1 MKVAYLRVSSTSQS
15 LEIQREA
22 VSKLNIQKIFEEK
35 VSGTST
41 KGRDKLKECL
51 DFVREGDE
59 LVITRID
66 RLARSVLDLQLI
78 VKELNDKGVILT
90 ATEQPI
96 STKDATSKCFLDMLG
111 VFAELET
118 NLRKERQMEGIAKAK
133 AKGVYKGGK
142 KKINVE
148 EIIRLKAEGYGAT
161 KIAKELN
168 IHRDSVYRLLK
179 KWSIKYNS
187 FLAVELSGSGAMQPL
202 ISKRKRQQEIFTQM
216 PQLSLQ
222 RQLSKKKSTHMPL

>member
-1 MKVAYLRVSSTSQS
+1 MKVSYIRVSSSGQS
-15 LEIQREA
+15 LEVQRDA
-22 VSKLNIQKIFEEK
+22 VMKAGAEKIFEEK

-41 KGRDKLKECL
+41 QGREKLRECL

-78 VKELNDKGVILT
+78 IKELTEKGVNLT

-133 AKGVYKGGK
+133 EKGIYTGGK
-142 KKINVE
+142 PQID
-148 EIIRLKAEGYGAT
+148 ISRLKALKSEGLGAT
-161 KIAKELN
+161 AIAREMKID
-168 IHRDSVYRLLK
+168 RSSVYRLLK
-179 KWSIKYNS
+179 SAS
-187 FLAVELSGSGAMQPL
+187 
-202 ISKRKRQQEIFTQM
+202 
-216 PQLSLQ
+216 
-222 RQLSKKKSTHMPL
+222 

>member
-1 MKVAYLRVSSTSQS
+1 MKVSYLRVSSTSQS

-133 AKGVYKGGK
+133 EKGVYTGGK
-142 KKINVE
+142 AKIDVEQIKKLKE
-148 EIIRLKAEGYGAT
+148 EGMGAT
-161 KIAKELN
+161 AIARQLKID
-168 IHRDSVYRLLK
+168 RTSVYRLLK
-179 KWSIKYNS
+179 KD
-187 FLAVELSGSGAMQPL
+187 
-202 ISKRKRQQEIFTQM
+202 
-216 PQLSLQ
+216 
-222 RQLSKKKSTHMPL
+222 

>member
-148 EIIRLKAEGYGAT
+148 EIKRLKAEGYGAT

-179 KWSIKYNS
+179 K
-187 FLAVELSGSGAMQPL
+187 
-202 ISKRKRQQEIFTQM
+202 
-216 PQLSLQ
+216 
-222 RQLSKKKSTHMPL
+222 